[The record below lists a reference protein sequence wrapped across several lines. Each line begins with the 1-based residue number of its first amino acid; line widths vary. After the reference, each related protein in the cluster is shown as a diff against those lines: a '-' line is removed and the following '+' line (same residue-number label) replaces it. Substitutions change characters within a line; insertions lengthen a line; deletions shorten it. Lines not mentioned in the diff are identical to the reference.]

1 MIYIINEKG
10 GGTVLSKN
18 KRRKK
23 HQNKKEK
30 IYPIKPV
37 PTATEKIKEITVDV
51 PKAVSCVPW
60 SVIVTNLIFAIIT
73 VAIAVFMISQLFCE
87 YNYKYST
94 HDLPPKAQNDSELQ
108 KIESI
113 DEADAPPI
121 PREPVIYD
129 FASAV
134 PESAAVDYDYF
145 DDTVFIGDSRTKG
158 LITYSKLS
166 PYDFSSV
173 GLNVGLLL
181 TQPFIRLPDDD
192 GELQSYTLLEAL
204 EREDVNYKAI
214 YIATGLNEL
223 GWPADGFIAA
233 FSDLIDALRE
243 VTDVPIYVQL
253 IIPVTTYSSETTK
266 FGITNEKNVIF
277 NERLITLAKEKEL
290 FLLDPR
296 ELFTLEDGTLDP
308 AHSSDGVHL
317 NRDSCAILADYYRTH
332 VVDLYEYDNTRP
344 QE

>member
-1 MIYIINEKG
+1 M
-10 GGTVLSKN
+10 SKK

-23 HQNKKEK
+23 HQNRKEK

-37 PTATEKIKEITVDV
+37 SASAEKVKEVTVDV
-51 PKAVSCVPW
+51 PKVESFVPR
-60 SVIVTNLIFAIIT
+60 SVIATNLIFAIIT
-73 VAIAVFMISQLFCE
+73 VAAAVFMISQLFCE

-94 HDLPPKAQNDSELQ
+94 HELPHEAQSDSELQ
-108 KIESI
+108 NVSPI

-145 DDTVFIGDSRTKG
+145 NDTVFIGDSRTKG
-158 LITYSKLS
+158 LINYSKLS

-181 TQPFIRLPDDD
+181 TQPFIRLPDEE
-192 GELQSYTLLEAL
+192 GELQSYTLIEAL

-223 GWPADGFIAA
+223 GWPVDGFITT
-233 FSDLIDALRE
+233 FSDFIDALRE

-277 NERLITLAKEKEL
+277 NERLTVLAKQKEF

-296 ELFTLEDGTLDP
+296 DLFTLEDGTLDP

-332 VVDLYEYDNTRP
+332 VVDLYKYDNTRP
-344 QE
+344 SE